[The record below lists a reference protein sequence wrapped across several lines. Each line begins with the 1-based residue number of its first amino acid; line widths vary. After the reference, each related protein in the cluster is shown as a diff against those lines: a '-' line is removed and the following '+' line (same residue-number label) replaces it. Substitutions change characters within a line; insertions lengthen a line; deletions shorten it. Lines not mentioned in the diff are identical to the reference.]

1 MPVDA
6 GAENDHFDTP
16 SLTAFYRWNA
26 AIYDVTRPLILFGR
40 HEAVDLLRVERDN
53 LVLDVGCGTGTNIPT
68 LLERSARVV
77 GVDSSP
83 AMIER
88 ARRRAAR
95 SRADTPVQFDSTPY
109 GSHSRYVGQADRVL
123 FSYSLSMIPP
133 FDSVVERAKWDLR
146 PGGRIAVVDFL
157 DAPLWPVRRWLTAC
171 HVRLGPERLRALEAA
186 FPGSATIVRRT
197 PLWTYFLFSATRG

>member
-6 GAENDHFDTP
+6 GAESDHFDTP
-16 SLTAFYRWNA
+16 SLAAFYRWNA
-26 AIYDVTRPLILFGR
+26 AIYDVTRPVILFGR
-40 HEAVDLLRVERDN
+40 REAVDLLRVERGDF
-53 LVLDVGCGTGTNIPT
+53 VLDVGCGTGSNIPT

-88 ARRRAAR
+88 AQRRAER
-95 SRADTPVQFDSTPY
+95 SRANVPVQFESAPY
-109 GSHSRYVGQADRVL
+109 GSHSRHEGQADGVL

-133 FDSVVERAKWDLR
+133 FDSVVERAKCDLR
-146 PGGRIAVVDFL
+146 SGGRIAVVDFL

-171 HVRLGPERLRALEAA
+171 HVHLGSERLRALESA
-186 FPGSATIVRRT
+186 FPGSTTTLRRT